1 MKLGWI
7 LGALAGLLPQ
17 TGEVNM
23 TPIALGLGGAA
34 VILFAVMMVLRK
46 KTGKK
51 AQPKDDQGGPSDPNH
66 MN

>member
-1 MKLGWI
+1 MKVGWI
-7 LGALAGLLPQ
+7 LGGLMGLLPQ

-34 VILFAVMMVLRK
+34 IILFVVMMVLRK

-51 AQPKDDQGGPSDPNH
+51 TQPKDNQGGPADPNR